1 MLSHRARVPR
11 HAQLATCGTPSL
23 HLTAHSWLLLLCR
36 RVSQVVLRLLQLAA
50 ASVHSHGGSDMQ
62 QMTEAHDRLFV
73 VSSLVQ
79 GELALMRQLT
89 CNLPAAALPQE
100 VLPVCHAAA
109 SVLLTGGCSV
119 LSSSLAFEDIAG
131 GFPARIL

>member
-1 MLSHRARVPR
+1 M
-11 HAQLATCGTPSL
+11 CGTPSL

-62 QMTEAHDRLFV
+62 QMTDAHDRLFV

-79 GELALMRQLT
+79 GEFALMRQLT

-109 SVLLTGGCSV
+109 MLTGGCSV

-131 GFPARIL
+131 GFPAGIL